1 MEFAERCDIA
11 DAIVKAVGERFGVSP
26 EEMMDHRQEASVV
39 EARQAAIYLCI
50 EFAQLSPCEVW
61 EQFDCDCLSV
71 LHSVPA
77 VESRV
82 REDKGFA
89 YAVGTLVGVLRAE
102 YDVPLR
108 IVH

>member
-1 MEFAERCDIA
+1 MEFAERRDIA
-11 DAIVKAVGERFGVSP
+11 DAIVGAVGERFGVLP

-50 EFAQLSPCEVW
+50 EFAQLSPCEVG

-71 LHSVPA
+71 LHSVSA

-89 YAVGTLVGVLRAE
+89 YAVGTLVGALRAE

>member
-11 DAIVKAVGERFGVSP
+11 DAIVGAVGERFGVLP

-61 EQFDCDCLSV
+61 EQFNCACLSV
-71 LHSVPA
+71 LHSVSA

-89 YAVGTLVGVLRAE
+89 YAVGTLVGALRAE

>member
-11 DAIVKAVGERFGVSP
+11 DAIVGAVGERFGVSP
-26 EEMMDHRQEASVV
+26 EEVFGHRQEASAV

-71 LHSVPA
+71 LHSVSA

-82 REDKGFA
+82 REDKEFA
-89 YAVGTLVGVLRAE
+89 QMVGTLVGMLRTE

-108 IVH
+108 IVY

>member
-11 DAIVKAVGERFGVSP
+11 DAIVGAVGERFGVSP
-26 EEMMDHRQEASVV
+26 EEVFGHQQETGVV
-39 EARQAAIYLCI
+39 GARQAAIYLCI

-61 EQFDCDCLSV
+61 EQFDCNCLSV
-71 LHSVPA
+71 LHSVSA

-89 YAVGTLVGVLRAE
+89 YAVGTLVGALRAE

>member
-11 DAIVKAVGERFGVSP
+11 DAIVGAVGERFGVSP
-26 EEMMDHRQEASVV
+26 EEVFGHRQGASVV

-71 LHSVPA
+71 LHSVSA

-89 YAVGTLVGVLRAE
+89 YAVGTLVGALRAE